1 MAEQRDREKQKA
13 AKLSNH
19 SQFMCGMPG
28 CLNDTFSL
36 VARFLRKRLGGRGG
50 DADAR
55 DRLILVKRLFSL
67 ENES

>member
-1 MAEQRDREKQKA
+1 MRNA
-13 AKLSNH
+13 
-19 SQFMCGMPG
+19 G

-55 DRLILVKRLFSL
+55 DGLILVKRLFSL
-67 ENES
+67 ENESKVKLIIAMMTIVRTSLFLIKN